1 MPYSHLVSHLKI
13 NQSNNER
20 ISRKVGKTVKKILV
34 VDDDIDITLL
44 IKEGLEQK
52 GFHIASYNDPQVAL
66 QEFKPDFYDLML
78 VDIRMP
84 KVNGFEFYQ
93 GVRKNDIKVKVCF
106 ITAFAISYEEIS
118 KILPPELVTR
128 QNIIHKPIGIKELI
142 NKINEILR

>member
-1 MPYSHLVSHLKI
+1 MPYSHLAFHLKI

-44 IKEGLEQK
+44 IKERLERK
-52 GFHIASYNDPQVAL
+52 GFHIESYNDPQVAL

>member
-1 MPYSHLVSHLKI
+1 M
-13 NQSNNER
+13 NEG
-20 ISRKVGKTVKKILV
+20 IADTVKNILV

-44 IKEGLEQK
+44 VKEGLEQK
-52 GFHIASYNDPQVAL
+52 GFYIESYNDPEVAL
-66 QEFKPDFYDLML
+66 REFKPDFYDLML

-84 KVNGFEFYQ
+84 KVNGFEFYHA
-93 GVRKNDIKVKVCF
+93 VRKNDIKVKVCF

-128 QNIIHKPIGIKELI
+128 QNIIHKPIGIKELV